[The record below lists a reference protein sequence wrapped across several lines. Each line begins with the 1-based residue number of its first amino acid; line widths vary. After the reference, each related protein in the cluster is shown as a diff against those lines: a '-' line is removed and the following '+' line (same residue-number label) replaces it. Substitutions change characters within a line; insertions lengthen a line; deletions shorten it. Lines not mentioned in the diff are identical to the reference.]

1 MNTIYWGIGILI
13 TIYILLYILMS
24 ILDQKAGAIIN
35 SMPKAEDFAGY
46 KSYNIG
52 NDNIYTK
59 YSIYTRTAPP
69 RATFFSGFAGG
80 DEHITT
86 GNYEENYLTPTEL
99 ISWNKQKELINNND
113 KDIENE
119 KNNKAILADYVE
131 TKL

>member
-1 MNTIYWGIGILI
+1 MSTIYWVIGMFI
-13 TIYILLYILMS
+13 TIYILLYILIS
-24 ILDQKAGAIIN
+24 ILDKNAGAIIN

-46 KSYNIG
+46 KSYNIDS
-52 NDNIYTK
+52 NNTYNK
-59 YSIYTRTAPP
+59 YGIYTRTAPP

-80 DEHITT
+80 HQYITT

-113 KDIENE
+113 KDIKNE
-119 KNNKAILADYVE
+119 KNNKAILADYIE